1 MTRSS
6 ETRVAYLVNRYPAIS
21 HAFIRREIEG
31 VEAAGVEVLRYSM
44 RPVRLEDLADSEDR
58 SEHAKT
64 AAILAART
72 GLAVAMLWAM
82 LRHPIRWF
90 HAFATA
96 WRCGAVAGGMRL
108 RHLVYLAEACWLA
121 RRLRAQ
127 RVDHLHAHFGTN
139 AAMVALLCRMLGGPP
154 YSFTVHGPEEFDRP
168 EALSLRAKAAGA
180 KFVVAISDYGRA
192 QLLRWIHPGT
202 PVHVV
207 RCGVDSAFLGDSAPP
222 IPASPTIVCVGR
234 LCTDKSQ
241 VRLVE
246 AAAELV
252 HDGVQFRLTLVGD
265 GPQRSEIE
273 RAIDRHH
280 LQGRVEIKGWADSAG
295 VREAITSA
303 SILALPSV
311 AEGLPVVIMEALALG
326 RPVVSTYVAGI
337 PELVVPGVTGWLVP
351 AGNTSHL
358 VAVLRDAVRT
368 PTPRLREMGEAG
380 RMSIL
385 ARHVSTVE
393 AGHLVR
399 LFFGGS
405 T

>member
-1 MTRSS
+1 MIRSNA
-6 ETRVAYLVNRYPAIS
+6 TRVAYLVNRYPAIS
-21 HAFIRREIEG
+21 HAFIRREIAG

-44 RPVRLEDLADSEDR
+44 RPVRIEDLADPEDK

-64 AAILAART
+64 TSILAARA
-72 GLAVAMLWAM
+72 GLAIAVIWSMLF
-82 LRHPIRWF
+82 HPVRWF
-90 HAFATA
+90 HAFGTA
-96 WRCGAVAGGMRL
+96 WGCGAVAGALRL
-108 RHLVYLAEACWLA
+108 RHLIYLAEACWLA
-121 RRLRAQ
+121 RQLRAQ
-127 RVDHLHAHFGTN
+127 RIDHLHAHFGTN

-180 KFVVAISDYGRA
+180 DFVVAISDYGRA
-192 QLLRWIHPGT
+192 QLLRWLDPGT
-202 PVHVV
+202 PVYVV
-207 RCGVDSAFLGDSAPP
+207 RCGVDAAFLGASAPP
-222 IPASPTIVCVGR
+222 FPANPTIVCVGR

-246 AAAELV
+246 AAAELLQ
-252 HDGVQFRLTLVGD
+252 DGVDFRLTLVGD

-273 RAIDRHH
+273 SAIARHQ
-280 LQGRVEIKGWADSAG
+280 LQDRVEMRGWADAAG
-295 VREAITSA
+295 VREAIAAA

-337 PELVVPGVTGWLVP
+337 PELVEPGITGWLVP
-351 AGNTSHL
+351 AGNINRL
-358 VAVLRDAVRT
+358 VAALRDAVRT

-380 RMSIL
+380 RMAVL
-385 ARHVSTVE
+385 ARHVSMVE
-393 AGHLVR
+393 ASHLAR
-399 LFFGGS
+399 LFHGEA